1 MLGRPRLSVASGR
14 DVVVVGTKTESQLL
28 RAERLRQRQQVRAQR
43 RRADRAL
50 VPVAVAQRL
59 GIKVA
64 VLAEAMRAAGV
75 STAITLVQAQ
85 QWSAEPDTA
94 PPWLMQV
101 FGERMAAA
109 AQSEYRRQHE
119 AAQQH
124 QRALAAEQSALAKLH
139 AGKRR
144 FTDDEWVWVQDW
156 AFRAAKE
163 LVRGWG
169 QFDVTEFERQVLH
182 AVGVDPDNHHSW
194 PVHAGG
200 CDGVGVEHC
209 AVRIEQIR
217 AERRVDAL
225 IDSVAKET
233 ALGGLSLVPGQFVT
247 TWHGARV
254 GVVVKVNKVSVKVR
268 MVGGRGDGNTV
279 VEKNLDPRYVEHA
292 AVSLPAPPAVGAQVV
307 LRDHGGHIRR
317 AEVVEVDAPLF
328 EATYALKSG
337 QWRSGWFDLAALQPS
352 ETGTR

>member
-1 MLGRPRLSVASGR
+1 MGA
-14 DVVVVGTKTESQLL
+14 KTDSQLL
-28 RAERLRQRQQVRAQR
+28 RAERRRQRQQGRAER

-50 VPVAVAQRL
+50 VPVVAAQQL

-64 VLAEAMRAAGV
+64 VLADAMRAAGV
-75 STAITLVQAQ
+75 STAITPTQAR
-85 QWSAEPDTA
+85 QWAADPETEPQ
-94 PPWLMQV
+94 WLMQL
-101 FGERMAAA
+101 FSERMAAA
-109 AQSEYRRQHE
+109 AQAEYRRQQE
-119 AAQQH
+119 AEQQER
-124 QRALAAEQSALAKLH
+124 RALAAEQSALAKVR

-169 QFDVTEFERQVLH
+169 EFDVTEFEQQVLR
-182 AVGVDPDNHHSW
+182 AVGVDPDNHHTW
-194 PVHAGG
+194 PIHAGG
-200 CDGVGVEHC
+200 CDGVGSGHC
-209 AVRIEQIR
+209 AVRLEQIR

-233 ALGGLSLVPGQFVT
+233 ALGDLAVAPGQFVT

-268 MVGGRGDGNTV
+268 MVAGRADGHTV
-279 VEKNLDPRYVEHA
+279 IEKNLDPRYVERA
-292 AVSLPAPPAVGAQVV
+292 AVSLPAPPAVGVEVAV
-307 LRDHGGHIRR
+307 RDHGGRIRR
-317 AEVVEVDAPLF
+317 AEVVDVDGPLF

-337 QWRSGWFDLAALQPS
+337 QWRSGWFDVAALQPS
-352 ETGTR
+352 EAGSG